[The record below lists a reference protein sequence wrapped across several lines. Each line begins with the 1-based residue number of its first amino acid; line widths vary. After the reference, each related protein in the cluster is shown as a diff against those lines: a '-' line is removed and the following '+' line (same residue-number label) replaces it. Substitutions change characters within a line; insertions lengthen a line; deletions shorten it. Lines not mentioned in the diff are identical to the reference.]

1 MEKYQEFEQSQRKA
15 ARLSE
20 GVDFDDV
27 RIREFSRAE
36 MDSVM
41 SYMSMGTEVVLLRD
55 MIERISITNVNGEHQ
70 GKVVHIDLGSASNKE
85 GHDAS
90 SPKSPLSVQPLD
102 QFLID
107 LKQKLE
113 EAEKKQQEH
122 KPEWLKQWQEQQKH
136 LDDSKN
142 PVLKQAS

>member
-1 MEKYQEFEQSQRKA
+1 M
-15 ARLSE
+15 
-20 GVDFDDV
+20 
-27 RIREFSRAE
+27 
-36 MDSVM
+36 
-41 SYMSMGTEVVLLRD
+41 
-55 MIERISITNVNGEHQ
+55 
-70 GKVVHIDLGSASNKE
+70 
-85 GHDAS
+85 
-90 SPKSPLSVQPLD
+90 QPLD

-136 LDDSKN
+136 LDDLKN